1 MLRLGYIGGMSEQ
14 HGAEP
19 GISGRSAKDL
29 DYWSFVELAKERLD
43 HEFDDN
49 DARATRVILT
59 LNRAASLVTYDL
71 ESSIH
76 RPRGGSWSAFRM
88 MFVIWLAGP
97 MEPNVVANLAG
108 MSRAA
113 VSNLAKTLVARG
125 LLRKDAAAVD
135 GRAVTLTLTDAGLAE
150 IRDIFREQ
158 NRRETSWA
166 SVLTDIEQ
174 DLLVMLLEKLMSQRD
189 QVGARARN

>member
-1 MLRLGYIGGMSEQ
+1 MTEQ
-14 HGAEP
+14 VGAVP
-19 GISGRSAKDL
+19 ADADRSAKDL

-43 HEFDDN
+43 HEFTDN

-88 MFVIWLAGP
+88 MFVIWLGGP
-97 MEPNVVANLAG
+97 MEPNVVASLAG

-125 LLRKDAAAVD
+125 LLRKDAASGD
-135 GRAVTLTLTDAGLAE
+135 GRAVTLTLTPDGLAE
-150 IRDIFREQ
+150 IREAFREQ
-158 NRRETSWA
+158 NKRESSWA
-166 SVLTDIEQ
+166 GILTEIEQ
-174 DLLVMLLEKLMSQRD
+174 DLLVMLLEKLMSRREE
-189 QVGARARN
+189 VGAKARS

>member
-1 MLRLGYIGGMSEQ
+1 MSEQ
-14 HGAEP
+14 QGAEP
-19 GISGRSAKDL
+19 EISERSAKDL

-88 MFVIWLAGP
+88 MFVLWLAGP
-97 MEPNVVANLAG
+97 MEPNVAANLAG

-174 DLLVMLLEKLMSQRD
+174 DLLVMLLEKLMSQRE
-189 QVGARARN
+189 QVGAKARN

>member
-1 MLRLGYIGGMSEQ
+1 MATLSLLSGQAAPGGAGGVRLGYIGGMSEQ
-14 HGAEP
+14 QGAVPE
-19 GISGRSAKDL
+19 ISDRSAKDL

-88 MFVIWLAGP
+88 MFVLWLAGP

-125 LLRKDAAAVD
+125 LLRRMPRQSMAVPS
-135 GRAVTLTLTDAGLAE
+135 R
-150 IRDIFREQ
+150 
-158 NRRETSWA
+158 
-166 SVLTDIEQ
+166 
-174 DLLVMLLEKLMSQRD
+174 
-189 QVGARARN
+189 

>member
-1 MLRLGYIGGMSEQ
+1 MRLGYIGGMSEQ
-14 HGAEP
+14 QGAVPE
-19 GISGRSAKDL
+19 ISDRSAKDL

-88 MFVIWLAGP
+88 MFVLWLAGP

-125 LLRKDAAAVD
+125 LLRKDAAADD
-135 GRAVTLTLTDAGLAE
+135 GRAVTLTVTDAGLAE

-174 DLLVMLLEKLMSQRD
+174 DLLVMLLEKLMSRRE
-189 QVGARARN
+189 QVGAKARN

>member
-1 MLRLGYIGGMSEQ
+1 MSEQ
-14 HGAEP
+14 QGAVPEV
-19 GISGRSAKDL
+19 SGRSAKDL

-76 RPRGGSWSAFRM
+76 RPRGGSWSTFRM

-113 VSNLAKTLVARG
+113 VSNLAKTLVAKG
-125 LLRKDAAAVD
+125 LLRKDAAADD
-135 GRAVTLTLTDAGLAE
+135 GRAVTLTLTAPGLAE
-150 IRDIFREQ
+150 IRDTFREQ
-158 NRRETSWA
+158 NRRESSWA

-174 DLLVMLLEKLMSQRD
+174 DLLVMLLEKLMSQRE
-189 QVGARARN
+189 QVGAKARN